1 MKREIA
7 RKNEVTSVEHVRYRS
22 YIRYAIG
29 RLNPILYARISH
41 GRKVTTG

>member
-7 RKNEVTSVEHVRYRS
+7 RKSEVTSVEHVRYRS

-29 RLNPILYARISH
+29 RLKPILYARISH
-41 GRKVTTG
+41 GRKAKTG